1 MLAERQDHNI
11 MNENKIMGADETN
24 AEDILHEESDAV
36 IKTENETDAGFID
49 CLDDRSAGDLSH
61 AEAEYEIVGVSFKK
75 SGKIYYFD
83 VDGQSYNKD
92 DHVIVDTSRG
102 IEFGTVV
109 LPNKTVKGNEV
120 VLPLRKVVRIAT
132 EQDEQHHRENM
143 KKEVEAY
150 NACVEKIAERN
161 LEMKLVDVEYTFD
174 NSKLLFYFT
183 AEGRVDFRDLVKDL
197 ASIFRTR
204 IELRQIGIRDEAKLM
219 GGLGICGRPFCCHAF
234 LPDFVQVSIKM
245 AKEQNLSL
253 NSSKISGSCGRLMC
267 CLRYEY
273 DVYSEEIKKTPKID
287 SVVHTEDGDGIVKET
302 MPLAGNVKVEIHSG
316 NDVTVKVF
324 PRDEVTVIK
333 GKTAKEFLAEKFA
346 EKEAHEKNDK
356 VLSGDKRKSVRNTV
370 SGVPAEKAADREEKS
385 DKQEKNQR
393 REKSLRTLRTHI
405 PEQRNENENTF
416 DPDTEAAGG
425 DNNTTVESRREKGQ
439 RSGKNRRGNRGGK
452 NRRGRADGIEKNSEK
467 LQGKEKDRGAD
478 EKNEQALKHETNRDS
493 SK

>member
-1 MLAERQDHNI
+1 MD
-11 MNENKIMGADETN
+11 ENKITDADEIYG
-24 AEDILHEESDAV
+24 EDILNEESCV
-36 IKTENETDAGFID
+36 ITETENETDAESFD
-49 CLDDRSAGDLSH
+49 YLDDNQAGDS
-61 AEAEYEIVGVSFKK
+61 ASEESEYEIVGVSFKK

-83 VDGQSYNKD
+83 VDGQSYAKD

-102 IEFGTVV
+102 IEYGTVA
-109 LPNKTVKGNEV
+109 LPNKTVNGNEV

-150 NACVEKIAERN
+150 NACVEKIADRN

-333 GKTAKEFLAEKFA
+333 GKTAKEFLAERFA
-346 EKEAHEKNDK
+346 EKETREKNDK

-370 SGVPAEKAADREEKS
+370 SGVSAEEAADREEKS
-385 DKQEKNQR
+385 DKQEKTQR
-393 REKSLRTLRTHI
+393 RERSFRMSRPHI
-405 PEQRNENENTF
+405 PEQQSENENIS
-416 DPDTEAAGG
+416 DPNTEAADR
-425 DNNTTVESRREKGQ
+425 DNDTAAESRREKGQ

-452 NRRGRADGIEKNSEK
+452 NRHGRTDGIEKNSEK
-467 LQGKEKDRGAD
+467 LQGKEKNRGAD
-478 EKNEQALKHETNRDS
+478 EKNEQALKHETNGNSD
-493 SK
+493 K

>member
-11 MNENKIMGADETN
+11 MDENKITDADETH
-24 AEDILHEESDAV
+24 ADDILHEESDV
-36 IKTENETDAGFID
+36 ITEIENEADAES
-49 CLDDRSAGDLSH
+49 LDYRDDNPVGDSAL
-61 AEAEYEIVGVSFKK
+61 AESEYEIVGVSFKK

-83 VDGQSYNKD
+83 VDGQCYNKD

-109 LPNKTVKGNEV
+109 LPNKTVSENEV

-150 NACVEKIAERN
+150 NACVEKIADRN

-287 SVVHTEDGDGIVKET
+287 SVVHTEEGDGIVKET
-302 MPLAGNVKVEIHSG
+302 MPLAGNVRVEIHNG
-316 NDVTVKVF
+316 NDVTVKLF

-346 EKEAHEKNDK
+346 EKETREKNDK
-356 VLSGDKRKSVRNTV
+356 VLSGDKRKSVRNAV
-370 SGVPAEKAADREEKS
+370 SGVSAEKAADREEKS
-385 DKQEKNQR
+385 DKQEKTQR
-393 REKSLRTLRTHI
+393 REKSLRTSHMYI
-405 PEQRNENENTF
+405 PEQRNGSENTL
-416 DPDTEAAGG
+416 DPNTEAAGD
-425 DNNTTVESRREKGQ
+425 DNNTAAESKREKGQ

-452 NRRGRADGIEKNSEK
+452 NRRVRSDGAEKNLENQNGREKRLGESGKSENSPK
-467 LQGKEKDRGAD
+467 Q
-478 EKNEQALKHETNRDS
+478 ETNGNSD
-493 SK
+493 K

>member
-1 MLAERQDHNI
+1 MD
-11 MNENKIMGADETN
+11 ENKITDTEVNDSG
-24 AEDILHEESDAV
+24 DILNEEADIIAEEEFEDGTELHEDSE
-36 IKTENETDAGFID
+36 AG
-49 CLDDRSAGDLSH
+49 LSGEP
-61 AEAEYEIVGVSFKK
+61 ACEDAEYEITGVSFKK

-83 VDGQSYNKD
+83 VDGQSYKKD

-102 IEFGTVV
+102 IEYGTVV
-109 LPNKTVKGNEV
+109 LPNKTVSGKEV
-120 VLPLRKVVRIAT
+120 ILPLRKVIRIAT

-150 NACVEKIAERN
+150 NACVEKIAERA
-161 LEMKLVDVEYTFD
+161 LDMKLVDVEYTFD

-273 DVYSEEIKKTPKID
+273 DVYSEEIKKTPKVD
-287 SVVHTEDGDGIVKET
+287 AVVHTEEGDGIVKET
-302 MPLAGNVKVEIHSG
+302 MPLAGNVKVELHNG
-316 NDVTVKVF
+316 NDVTVKLF
-324 PRDEVTVIK
+324 SRDDVTVIK
-333 GKTAKEFLAEKFA
+333 GKTAKEFLAEKNA
-346 EKEAHEKNDK
+346 EKEN
-356 VLSGDKRKSVRNTV
+356 R
-370 SGVPAEKAADREEKS
+370 EKS
-385 DKQEKNQR
+385 SRGSLEDKKATGNASSGAASKEAAEYEERPEKKERLQR
-393 REKSLRTLRTHI
+393 REKSLRAPRV
-405 PEQRNENENTF
+405 PEQNIDVSESDSEPT
-416 DPDTEAAGG
+416 GG
-425 DNNTTVESRREKGQ
+425 ADISPFEGRREKSQ

-452 NRRGRADGIEKNSEK
+452 NRRIRNDRAERASEQTPGREKRDPDDKSI
-467 LQGKEKDRGAD
+467 RARIR
-478 EKNEQALKHETNRDS
+478 ETNGDGEE
-493 SK
+493 